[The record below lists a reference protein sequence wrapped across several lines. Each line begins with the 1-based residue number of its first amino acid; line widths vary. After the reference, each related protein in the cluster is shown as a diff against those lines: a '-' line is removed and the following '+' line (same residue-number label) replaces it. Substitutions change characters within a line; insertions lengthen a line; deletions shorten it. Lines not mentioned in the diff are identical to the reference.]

1 MSDRFSKHHTNEM
14 EAVIFP
20 ELWNHIL
27 ISGAE
32 LGMSITGQLPC
43 PNRPST
49 PPWGS
54 VPLDHTNDGAGAERG
69 DAVATAGTL
78 AGDRAEGRRG
88 GEGGVQFFLC
98 PCSPRGPRSGKITG
112 SPAEGQ
118 RTGKYSQTACTA
130 EDLRKQ
136 LPCYLGVQEKQKE
149 LDWGGGSGLKGRKE
163 VR

>member
-1 MSDRFSKHHTNEM
+1 M
-14 EAVIFP
+14 
-20 ELWNHIL
+20 
-27 ISGAE
+27 G
-32 LGMSITGQLPC
+32 LGQ
-43 PNRPST
+43 N
-49 PPWGS
+49 
-54 VPLDHTNDGAGAERG
+54 A
-69 DAVATAGTL
+69 ATLLLLQAPL

-88 GEGGVQFFLC
+88 GEGGARSFLR
-98 PCSPRGPRSGKITG
+98 PCSPRGPCSGKITG